1 MGKIYRVK
9 VKWTRDL
16 DIEESLEH
24 EDKRYEFLYMVLRKR
39 KYRGDIRYKILY
51 IGMTYNQYLS
61 NRLKNHHKLLDIVD
75 NRYGKGE
82 LVIRFG
88 NIIFPPNRR
97 ISKKLVSDIEAA
109 LIQEVQPEYNEM
121 SIYAY
126 RGREIKIT
134 NLGDYEPLSDKIDTS
149 EWEVI

>member
-61 NRLKNHHKLLDIVD
+61 DRLKNHHKFWDIVD
-75 NRYGKGE
+75 NQYGKGE

-97 ISKKLVSDIEAA
+97 ISKKLVSNIEAA

-134 NLGDYEPLSDKIDTS
+134 NLGDYEPLPDKIDTS